1 MRLFFIFYIIQ
12 YKGKERSMTTK
23 ITMSGI
29 TNSYNQTIGG
39 VNVTVNS
46 NFSEKTTTIE
56 VEAKVTGGALHV
68 EA

>member
-1 MRLFFIFYIIQ
+1 
-12 YKGKERSMTTK
+12 MTTK